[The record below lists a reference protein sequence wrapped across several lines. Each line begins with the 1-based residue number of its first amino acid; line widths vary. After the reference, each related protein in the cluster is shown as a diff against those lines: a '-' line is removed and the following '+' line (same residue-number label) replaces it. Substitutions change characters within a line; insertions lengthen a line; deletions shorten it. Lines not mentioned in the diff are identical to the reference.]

1 MIDKTLIIIAVR
13 KIFEKQSQV
22 NLPGPIIEEKDTIR
36 KILSADI
43 KAWIIIFL
51 IGILKYSKRTLRI
64 EVNLI
69 IG

>member
-22 NLPGPIIEEKDTIR
+22 NLPGPISEEKDTIQ

-43 KAWIIIFL
+43 KA
-51 IGILKYSKRTLRI
+51 
-64 EVNLI
+64 
-69 IG
+69 